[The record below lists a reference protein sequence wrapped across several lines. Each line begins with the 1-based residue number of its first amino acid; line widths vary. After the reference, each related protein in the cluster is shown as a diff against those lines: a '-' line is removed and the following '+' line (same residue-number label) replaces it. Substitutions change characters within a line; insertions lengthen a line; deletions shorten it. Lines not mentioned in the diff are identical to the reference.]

1 VELKTLDAKKLSNA
15 FLSGAK
21 SLEAKKDEIN
31 ELNVFPVPD
40 GDTGT
45 NMTMT
50 VMSAAKAVHEL
61 GDDADIKSVCK
72 AMSSGSLRGA
82 RGNSG
87 VILSQLLRGF
97 TKIVKAEEVIDVDVL
112 ARGCERATETAYKAV
127 MKPKEGTILTVARGI
142 SDRAI
147 LLAEETDDIVYFLEE
162 LVEEGDRVLQKTP
175 DLLPVLKQAGVVDS
189 GGAGLLE
196 ILRGAYKYISGEKV
210 DLSLVSDEEKESTSD
225 ERIFNYHL
233 SFVLVPAKHTTDDRK
248 DGFASY
254 LSLSGGNVIIDK
266 KDLYISASL
275 DTDNPGDIFR
285 KALELGSLHEIEL
298 KNNGDKEGFIR
309 PESTSDSDSSYATTT
324 KADSTE
330 KKAMGFVA
338 VMAGEGMS
346 RIFSDL
352 GCDVC
357 ITGGQTMNPSTDD
370 ILNAVEKINCDNV
383 FVLPNNKNIILA
395 ANQAALLCKDK
406 NIIVIPTKSVP
417 QGITAL
423 INFLPDSSVE
433 ENKEIMENEIQNV
446 KTGEITYAV
455 RNTMIDDKEITAG
468 DFMGIGDS
476 GLLSVG
482 RNRNDV
488 FIEMLENMV
497 DDMSS
502 IITIYY
508 GEDVTEGEAEETKN
522 FIQAKFPNLEI
533 DLENGGQPVYYYVTS
548 VE

>member
-1 VELKTLDAKKLSNA
+1 
-15 FLSGAK
+15 
-21 SLEAKKDEIN
+21 
-31 ELNVFPVPD
+31 
-40 GDTGT
+40 
-45 NMTMT
+45 
-50 VMSAAKAVHEL
+50 
-61 GDDADIKSVCK
+61 
-72 AMSSGSLRGA
+72 
-82 RGNSG
+82 
-87 VILSQLLRGF
+87 
-97 TKIVKAEEVIDVDVL
+97 
-112 ARGCERATETAYKAV
+112 
-127 MKPKEGTILTVARGI
+127 
-142 SDRAI
+142 
-147 LLAEETDDIVYFLEE
+147 
-162 LVEEGDRVLQKTP
+162 
-175 DLLPVLKQAGVVDS
+175 
-189 GGAGLLE
+189 
-196 ILRGAYKYISGEKV
+196 
-210 DLSLVSDEEKESTSD
+210 
-225 ERIFNYHL
+225 
-233 SFVLVPAKHTTDDRK
+233 
-248 DGFASY
+248 
-254 LSLSGGNVIIDK
+254 
-266 KDLYISASL
+266 
-275 DTDNPGDIFR
+275 
-285 KALELGSLHEIEL
+285 
-298 KNNGDKEGFIR
+298 
-309 PESTSDSDSSYATTT
+309 
-324 KADSTE
+324 
-330 KKAMGFVA
+330 
-338 VMAGEGMS
+338 MS

-433 ENKEIMENEIQNV
+433 ENKESMENEIQNV

>member
-1 VELKTLDAKKLSNA
+1 MELKTLDAKKLSNA

-61 GDDADIKSVCK
+61 GDEADTKSICK

-97 TKIVKAEEVIDVDVL
+97 TKVVKAEETIDVDVL
-112 ARGCERATETAYKAV
+112 ARACERATETAYKAV

-142 SDRAI
+142 SDKSI
-147 LLAEETDDIVYFLEE
+147 LLAEETDDIIYFLEE

-175 DLLPVLKQAGVVDS
+175 DMLPVLKQAGVVDS

-196 ILRGAYKYISGEKV
+196 ILRGAFKYISGEEV
-210 DLSLVSDEEKESTSD
+210 DLSFESDEETETSKD
-225 ERIFNYHL
+225 ERSFNYHL
-233 SFVLVPAKHTTDDRK
+233 SFVLVPTKHTTDDRR
-248 DGFASY
+248 DAFVSF
-254 LSLSGGNVIIDK
+254 LSLSGGNVKADK
-266 KDLYISASL
+266 KSLYISASL
-275 DTDNPGDIFR
+275 DTDNPGDIMR

-298 KNNGDKEGFIR
+298 NNNNDKNGFVK
-309 PESTSDSDSSYATTT
+309 PESTEEVPTDKTEAEVTS
-324 KADSTE
+324 E

-352 GCDVC
+352 GCDIC

-370 ILNAVEKINCDNV
+370 ILSAVEKLNCDSV

-395 ANQAALLCKDK
+395 ANQAAELCHDK
-406 NIIVIPTKSVP
+406 KVIVIPTKSVP

-423 INFLPDSSVE
+423 INFLPDSSAE
-433 ENKEIMENEIQNV
+433 ENKENMEKEIQNV

-455 RNTMIDDKEITAG
+455 RNTTIDDKEITAG

-476 GLLSVG
+476 GLLAVG

-488 FIEMLENMV
+488 FIEMLQNMV
-497 DDMSS
+497 DDSSS
-502 IITIYY
+502 IITVYY
-508 GEDVTEGEAEETKN
+508 GEDVTEGEAEDTKN
-522 FIQAKFPNLEI
+522 CIQAKFPNLEI
-533 DLENGGQPVYYYVTS
+533 DIENGGQPVYYYVTS